1 MIELTDENYYE
12 DKSFLSFS
20 RYKRYLECEAK
31 AYASDFWNYN
41 ENTDDT
47 ALLVGNYVHSFFES
61 EEAHKKFVEKNKEKL
76 LAKTGKS
83 KGSLKSNFL
92 IAQNMIDALKDDDS
106 FNRLY
111 HGFSSDD
118 VKKEMIVTGTVNG
131 VPVKGKLDSVNLSR
145 GYFVDLKTM
154 KTIYTKDW
162 NNDLKK
168 YVAGAANNILSF
180 NYHGQLALYRELL
193 KQMTGVEFRPIIVA
207 VSKETQPDKDPIE
220 IGESWLEE
228 GLQNIIENIEHV
240 WKVANGEIKPQKCG
254 HCNYCKAQKKLG
266 RVVTLDELIELY

>member
-12 DKSFLSFS
+12 DKSYLSFS

-31 AYASDFWNYN
+31 AYASDFWDYN

-118 VKKEMIVTGTVNG
+118 VKKEMIVTGTING

-168 YVAGAANNILSF
+168 RVAGAANNILSF
-180 NYHGQLALYRELL
+180 SYHGQLALYRELL
-193 KQMTGVEFRPIIVA
+193 NQMTGVEFRPIIVA
-207 VSKETQPDKDPIE
+207 VSKETQPDKEVIS

-228 GLQNIIENIEHV
+228 GLQNIVENIDHV
-240 WKVANGEIKPQKCG
+240 WKVANGEVKPQKCG